1 MRILNHTPQW
11 LGLILLSIFSNA
23 ARAGEGAVSA
33 EYKWITFA
41 VFGIII
47 ALPSQATTSTVS
59 QIMR

>member
-41 VFGIII
+41 VFGM
-47 ALPSQATTSTVS
+47 ADSSLKCNRVKTRV
-59 QIMR
+59 